1 MICAGALLLLLLK
14 VKICCRPAQGIA
26 QAGSAGAKR
35 QRAECCRLVQ
45 GNRRRRGR
53 RGGDRDHRAIGAGTP
68 SVHLLASLQLPL
80 TDADQKVADEEM
92 DRLAELS
99 LKPSCSAKGSP
110 AALTDWPMPVIVNEE
125 TPLPAKDKEPDA
137 DTFPRSAPLA
147 KTVNCP
153 GKPEGNV
160 MAVIRPPSVTAYVA
174 DGPSAGSTHSPG
186 I

>member
-1 MICAGALLLLLLK
+1 
-14 VKICCRPAQGIA
+14 
-26 QAGSAGAKR
+26 
-35 QRAECCRLVQ
+35 
-45 GNRRRRGR
+45 
-53 RGGDRDHRAIGAGTP
+53 
-68 SVHLLASLQLPL
+68 
-80 TDADQKVADEEM
+80 M

-174 DGPSAGSTHSPG
+174 DGPTARIDPFARNLIGHGPGRTHEPLET
-186 I
+186 